1 MNTTFFDVSLK
12 FSETLEFTFIYF
24 LETTLAL
31 PSILFN
37 KELST
42 VNKIVIDVN
51 NPAYAD
57 KIFCDDVSWR
67 KKTFTHF
74 SKYVCLSPL
83 FNYYKINE
91 A

>member
-57 KIFCDDVSWR
+57 KIFCDDVSW
-67 KKTFTHF
+67 
-74 SKYVCLSPL
+74 
-83 FNYYKINE
+83 
-91 A
+91 

>member
-1 MNTTFFDVSLK
+1 MLTKSSVTMYHG
-12 FSETLEFTFIYF
+12 E
-24 LETTLAL
+24 
-31 PSILFN
+31 
-37 KELST
+37 
-42 VNKIVIDVN
+42 
-51 NPAYAD
+51 
-57 KIFCDDVSWR
+57 